1 MFFLV
6 PECSFGFP
14 SVLALRWMMLEKV
27 FGVGVVRRELH
38 FAGKPNH
45 AVVNVDGLSYLVHYP
60 TTYGCRPLL

>member
-1 MFFLV
+1 MT
-6 PECSFGFP
+6 
-14 SVLALRWMMLEKV
+14 LEKV